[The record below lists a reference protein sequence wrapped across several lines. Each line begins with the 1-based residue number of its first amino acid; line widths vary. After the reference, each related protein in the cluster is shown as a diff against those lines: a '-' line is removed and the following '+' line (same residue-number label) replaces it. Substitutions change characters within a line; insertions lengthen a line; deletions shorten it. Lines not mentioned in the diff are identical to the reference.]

1 MDYDVLIRNGLVAD
15 GSGMP
20 AYQADVG
27 IAGGR
32 IVAIGKVDGRAGE
45 VVDATGQVVAP
56 GFIDPHTHYDA
67 QLFWDPLATPT
78 SWHGFTSVLMTNC
91 GFGIAPLKPEH
102 RDYIRRMLAKVEA
115 MPLASLEQG
124 VPWSWQSYG
133 EYLQALDRG
142 LGVNVMSLAPHSTIR
157 YHVMG
162 DDARKRPAAAEEIQA
177 MAGVVAE
184 CMDAGA
190 FGFSSSYGPVHFDGD
205 GLPVPSRWADGDE
218 IIALARVLKPFRRGV
233 VCFIPKEVPLVGADD
248 MRYMARLSTESGRPV
263 LWNPLLHSWNAPD
276 HWRQVL
282 DWTRSQFRGGA
293 RVHPLAL
300 CERFDLS
307 FSLRGG
313 IFGDMPAWK
322 DFFETSR
329 PRAEKLARL
338 RMPEVRAALQADL
351 DDPTPRVFSK
361 RMQDVFVDAVTHER
375 NRPWLGKNVVEI
387 GRAQGKSP
395 LDAMLDLALDEE
407 LGTEFRI
414 VGFQNGDED
423 ALRAMIADPH
433 VVVGGSDGGAHV
445 AFICQT
451 AYSSHLLGYWVRDK
465 HALSLEA
472 AVRRLTFEP
481 ALLLGMRDRGLVR
494 EGLAADLVVF
504 DPDRVAAGAREN
516 RRDLPG
522 NATRIVRPAV
532 GYRATLVNG
541 EVVLRDGEATGRLP
555 GRVLRGSS

>member
-1 MDYDVLIRNGLVAD
+1 MDYDVLIKNGLVAD

-45 VVDATGQVVAP
+45 VVDATGHVVAP

-102 RDYIRRMLAKVEA
+102 RDYIRTMLAKVEA

-133 EYLQALDRG
+133 EYLHALDRG

-162 DDARKRPAAAEEIQA
+162 DDARKRAATAEEIQA
-177 MAGVVAE
+177 MADVVAE

-205 GLPVPSRWADGDE
+205 GLPVPSR
-218 IIALARVLKPFRRGV
+218 
-233 VCFIPKEVPLVGADD
+233 
-248 MRYMARLSTESGRPV
+248 
-263 LWNPLLHSWNAPD
+263 
-276 HWRQVL
+276 
-282 DWTRSQFRGGA
+282 
-293 RVHPLAL
+293 
-300 CERFDLS
+300 
-307 FSLRGG
+307 
-313 IFGDMPAWK
+313 
-322 DFFETSR
+322 
-329 PRAEKLARL
+329 RAEKRARL

-375 NRPWLGKNVVEI
+375 NRPWLGKNVVDI

-407 LGTEFRI
+407 LATDFRI

-423 ALRAMIADPH
+423 ALRAMIADPY
-433 VVVGGSDGGAHV
+433 VIVGGSDGGAHV

-465 HALSLEA
+465 GALSLEA

-481 ALLLGMRDRGLVR
+481 ALLLGVRDRGLVR

-504 DPDRVAAGAREN
+504 DPDRVAAGDRED

-522 NATRIVRPAV
+522 DATRIVRRAV
-532 GYRATLVNG
+532 GYHATLVNG
-541 EVVLRDGEATGRLP
+541 EVVFRDGEPTGRLP
-555 GRVLRGSS
+555 GRVLRGSN